1 MKGFYVIV
9 KHDWEYDDEYY
20 HRNSGYHAR
29 VAYTEEERELAIKD
43 CAEMNAK
50 LNSQVEKSDYNEG
63 YGDEG
68 DEDVEFFSVLFV
80 PMHDKV

>member
-20 HRNSGYHAR
+20 HRNSGYHTR

>member
-20 HRNSGYHAR
+20 HRNSGHWAK
-29 VAYTEEERELAIKD
+29 VAYTEEEHGLAIKD
-43 CAEMNAK
+43 CAKMNAE
-50 LNSQVEKSDYNEG
+50 LNAQIEKSDYNGG
-63 YGDEG
+63 YEG